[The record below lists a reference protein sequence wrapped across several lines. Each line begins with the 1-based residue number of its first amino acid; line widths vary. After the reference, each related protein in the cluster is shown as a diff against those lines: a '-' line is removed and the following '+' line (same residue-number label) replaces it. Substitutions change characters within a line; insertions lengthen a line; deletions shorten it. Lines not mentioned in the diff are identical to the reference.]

1 MDKLET
7 LGSVSRLS
15 ERVVRVL
22 GQNPGKFTLQ
32 GTNTYLIGKKNPYI
46 LIDTGEGRPEYVPV
60 LESAL
65 RDEAKLDSPQDQDI
79 SDIII
84 SHWHHDHTDGLP
96 SVVEIL
102 QKLWKERNGDAPFK
116 PPRLHKFPAPASAT
130 VSPHTTNSLP
140 SIIASLPPGS
150 YTASES
156 GNAFNDLSHGQIVAA
171 PSSTL
176 HVLHTPGHTV
186 DSICLYVQED
196 KALYT
201 ADTILGQGTAVF
213 EDLASY
219 ISSLQSLL
227 EFGKSEGHDFASLY
241 PGHGPVVPDGTGLI
255 STYIKHRLEREEQI
269 VQVLRGVNTAEE
281 RTAPPQSAT
290 TWNIV
295 SVIYAAYPESL
306 WAPAAHSVD
315 LHLKKLEKDGKAK
328 KLGGE
333 GKDTNWQLL

>member
-7 LGSVSRLS
+7 LGSVTRLS

-96 SVVEIL
+96 SVC
-102 QKLWKERNGDAPFK
+102 NG
-116 PPRLHKFPAPASAT
+116 
-130 VSPHTTNSLP
+130 VS
-140 SIIASLPPGS
+140 S
-150 YTASES
+150 YYEHES

-227 EFGKSEGHDFASLY
+227 AFGKSEGHDFASLY

-269 VQVLRGVNTAEE
+269 VQVLRGVNTVEE